1 MDHRLSVRRPTR
13 HFVMV
18 LILVLLLEFGGA

>member
-1 MDHRLSVRRPTR
+1 MDQRMSVRRPLR
-13 HFVMV
+13 HFMIV